1 MWDNTFSKTIGVRNG
16 LKFGSAGEE
25 VIAAEK
31 NFRVAAQIFNEA
43 KINARLIGDT
53 AEAAV
58 SRARLARA
66 EDTLLKAADE
76 VDTAYLIRKGEI
88 SRSVIKSRLQQARAA
103 SLSAKSDEL
112 LAAID
117 SEGITKLDNL
127 LYNPVLRLVPDGAGL
142 RFAVS
147 EDASPALK
155 QSAMEGNEL
164 LAKADEATLAEGAI
178 TSSARAEGEVEL
190 VLLEGLAD
198 SEFAI
203 ANEVKSKR
211 IQAATG
217 EFVLEEAPQRK
228 IINNELVE
236 PCNLAAAA
244 IYGLAI
250 PCVEP
255 KGVTKT
261 AEVPET
267 PLSEEST
274 RLAEEVAVV
283 ERATIPPP

>member
-1 MWDNTFSKTIGVRNG
+1 MNWYCWKR
-16 LKFGSAGEE
+16 
-25 VIAAEK
+25 
-31 NFRVAAQIFNEA
+31 
-43 KINARLIGDT
+43 
-53 AEAAV
+53 
-58 SRARLARA
+58 
-66 EDTLLKAADE
+66 
-76 VDTAYLIRKGEI
+76 
-88 SRSVIKSRLQQARAA
+88 
-103 SLSAKSDEL
+103 
-112 LAAID
+112 
-117 SEGITKLDNL
+117 
-127 LYNPVLRLVPDGAGL
+127 
-142 RFAVS
+142 
-147 EDASPALK
+147 
-155 QSAMEGNEL
+155 
-164 LAKADEATLAEGAI
+164 
-178 TSSARAEGEVEL
+178 
-190 VLLEGLAD
+190 LAD

-283 ERATIPPP
+283 ERATIPPPDIATLQKPTKERIGTFNWRSKNRI